1 MFKKVGL
8 VMKVTREMS
17 DLIVDLIIKSNYK
30 YDNLIVLTKSNKK
43 DTLILVERATRD
55 SIIILNREAMYDFI
69 KAVKEA
75 KANSKITEF
84 KNDYAYPYL
93 NKVVK
98 DYLDKHINDRVKILE
113 VVVKRIEEN
122 IKEVERNLKSTYVED
137 WIVYIKGNKEEIEEE
152 LNKLGLTYKS
162 TKGYFLVGIVN
173 RDYNNVMRSKDFR
186 ELYKREFKYRN
197 VPNVLT
203 YLKRDNRLDLGLDL
217 EMNIKSIGLLKSKI
231 EELQTID
238 QQINE
243 LLNLPYEKAHFLAV
257 KFNRLK
263 EED

>member
-1 MFKKVGL
+1 MFKKGVL
-8 VMKVTREMS
+8 VMKVTRDMS

-98 DYLDKHINDRVKILE
+98 DYLETHIKDRLKILE
-113 VVVKRIEEN
+113 VLVTRLEGN
-122 IKEVERNLKSTYVED
+122 IKEVERNLKSTFVED
-137 WIVYIKGNKEEIEEE
+137 WIVYINGNKEEIANE
-152 LNKLGLTYKS
+152 LDKLGLTYKS
-162 TKGYFLVGIVN
+162 TKDYYLVGVVN
-173 RDYNNVMRSKDFR
+173 REYNTLMRSKDFIT
-186 ELYKREFKYRN
+186 LYKTVFKYRKG
-197 VPNVLT
+197 PNLLK
-203 YLKRDNRLDLGLDL
+203 YLKSGKIELGLEL
-217 EMNIKSIGLLKSKI
+217 ELDSKNINVVKEKI

-243 LLNLPYEKAHFLAV
+243 LLNLPYAKAHFLAV